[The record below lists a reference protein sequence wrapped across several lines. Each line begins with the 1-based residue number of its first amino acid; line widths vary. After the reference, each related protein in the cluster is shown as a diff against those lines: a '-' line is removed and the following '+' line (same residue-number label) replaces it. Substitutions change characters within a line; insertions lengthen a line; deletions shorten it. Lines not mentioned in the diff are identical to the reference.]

1 MKNII
6 KNTGPPR
13 FAWAA
18 AILPA
23 LLVASRAG
31 GCGGARGA
39 DAGGRVKV
47 AASIAPLAD
56 FVARV
61 GGDRVD
67 VELMVP
73 AGASPH
79 TFEPTSGQMKFLS
92 EARLLIL
99 NGLELETWAADILGK
114 VGNNQLVRVE
124 TAAAIPAGELIA
136 AGEEEHEDEGEGH
149 EDEGE
154 GHESDEHRHGVY
166 NPHVWLDPEL
176 AVYQVQAIRDAL
188 VEVDPEHAQEYR
200 DNASALIEEL
210 GELDAWIRERV
221 ASFTRRKFVAFHSA
235 WAYFAA
241 RYGLEMVGVVEEL
254 PGKEPSAADIAALV
268 EKIRAEGVTVIF
280 AEPQFNPR
288 VAEAVASTSGGGV
301 RVAILD
307 PLGNPDDPATN
318 AYDKLMRHDVVEMGK
333 ALE

>member
-1 MKNII
+1 MKNNV
-6 KNTGPPR
+6 KKYKLPR
-13 FAWAA
+13 FAWAS
-18 AILPA
+18 AILSA
-23 LLVASRAG
+23 LLFTAMSV
-31 GCGGARGA
+31 GCGGTPGS
-39 DAGGRVKV
+39 DSGGRVKV

-61 GGDRVD
+61 GGDRVE

-79 TFEPTSGQMKFLS
+79 TYEPTSGQMKFLS

-114 VGNNQLVRVE
+114 VGNSGLVRVE
-124 TAAAIPAGELIA
+124 TAGSIPPGELIA
-136 AGEEEHEDEGEGH
+136 AGEEEHDHEGEG
-149 EDEGE
+149 EEGE
-154 GHESDEHRHGVY
+154 ERRSGVY

-188 VEVDPEHAQEYR
+188 VEADPEHAQEYR
-200 DNASALIEEL
+200 DNASAFIEEL

-221 ASFTRRKFVAFHSA
+221 ASFARRKFVAFHSA

-254 PGKEPSAADIAALV
+254 PGKEPSAADIAELV

-288 VAEAVASTSGGGV
+288 VAEAVASTSGGEV
-301 RVAILD
+301 RVVILD

-318 AYDKLMRHDVVEMGK
+318 AYDRLMRHNVIEMGK

>member
-18 AILPA
+18 AIFTA
-23 LLVASRAG
+23 LLVASLAG

-39 DAGGRVKV
+39 DSGGRVKV
-47 AASIAPLAD
+47 AASIAPRAD

-124 TAAAIPAGELIA
+124 TAAAVPAGELIA
-136 AGEEEHEDEGEGH
+136 TGEEEHEDEGEGH